1 MDHTLEMAQV
11 IMEPIRASIIKSL
24 VKGAN
29 YIGAIADELK
39 LDRSVVAYHLSIL
52 EKNNLV
58 GSEYQILVPPH
69 SPGKAAR
76 FYKLNIDFYTKII
89 IDIETLLPELK
100 P

>member
-11 IMEPIRASIIKSL
+11 IVEPKRSSIIKSL
-24 VKGAN
+24 FKGAK

-39 LDRSVVAYHLSIL
+39 IDRSVVAYHLGIL
-52 EKNNLV
+52 EQNNLV
-58 GSEYQILVPPH
+58 DSQYQILVPPH

-76 FYKLNIDFYTKII
+76 FYRLNTDVYNKII
-89 IDIETLLPELK
+89 SDIEKFLPELK